1 MPFDFTP
8 DQERRLFQD
17 LQEANSR
24 MQALRAKAS
33 PQLAQQVGQLY
44 RDHPYAPP
52 GLLLSTAQAVQTGMM
67 DNERANNFVLAA
79 SQNSLNQ
86 IVQTPKEEKKSWFE
100 RNVMQK
106 VRTASRWTMAGLN
119 FVPQVATNVA
129 SQVFKEGG
137 PSTEGFFIS
146 TDLGTLIANDE
157 VAGDG
162 WFLGGKAWENQAERA
177 RRYRG
182 EIDGHAWTFG
192 RGTASVISQPG
203 SRWYNILSGVVDA
216 AAAIVTPSVP
226 GLAVAKGATATVAGK
241 AGLRTLA
248 GLTDFESAFIQTDKV
263 AGFLQSRGGQSIVKR
278 ISQIKTIDE
287 ALDIFKDVQHMDFI
301 NKVVD
306 LTDEGEIRNYLVQTL
321 GKPIRDSQGNIGKGV
336 SSIDQINLS
345 RWDDFTRGL
354 AGRSSFVSRM
364 MASVPGKHIILSG
377 GNPRDVAQS
386 VRNINNY
393 MKTLRVDDATRN
405 RLVKKYSEAL
415 VNKNGDVFSVVK
427 EFDEIFEASMN
438 AMGVPPEAI
447 ADLRR
452 GMKEFV
458 ENKNVYGAIFDEG
471 DPTAYG
477 ARVILQDGTVVKA
490 PMATAGLESEMLK
503 TLSTALP
510 DPDQVRRV
518 MSRVGWIYGKGMLRK
533 ADAKKIGK
541 LRNEIAGLRRSI
553 ENVDDNNVVAPVLE
567 KIGKLQEEIAGLSGP
582 KLRDPSKYGQLRM
595 PLSALESFQNEIWR
609 PITLMTGG
617 YVLRNMADSAFRY
630 TMTPGL
636 KGGVL
641 HPIQWIQIASG
652 RRFRGTLKGQVWD
665 ELLDDQ
671 AARIAREGIDEFD
684 QAVGQ
689 GIREAFAPGEITRQ
703 GFRDSDWG
711 LARRT
716 SGSTYRKGIQD
727 EVTLLHDDAV
737 AKMVAEGLDTDE
749 IIEILRRDPQYARRL
764 QARWANREME
774 VVGQPG
780 TKVVGTPDFVRADGS
795 LSDVF
800 DENMRYYI
808 DEYVRKRVDDV
819 TGQNEVLRRA
829 IATGEIEDANGNIL
843 SIFDLDRGGGR
854 GGYSQAWTDSVQ
866 RVIDEDNARIAAG
879 ETGQLKEAYKYGNDV
894 TVVNP
899 NIPGR
904 ELPKRLQSWGKATD
918 YFFSSLYPRRS
929 RYLMQSPVFRQYYW
943 AETGKLIDELDLVS
957 VNQIKRQLT
966 LTRYNEARTAAKQ
979 PLLKYSK
986 NGDLGFDTV
995 DKAGKKVF
1003 QTLKQSEISALPKLD
1018 DAWLARYVG
1027 DGDTAKTLWGRI
1039 QNPKSGGKLT
1049 LDELDAYAK
1058 GSALDQTKNLFYN
1071 ASEKSNFADILRI
1084 AVPFGSAWAE
1094 VMNTWGK
1101 IAISNPVAV
1110 RRVGLAT
1117 QGLKNADPD
1126 GDGKGF
1132 FWKDPVTGEY
1142 VFNYPFSD
1150 QIGGLAAALTPIGAL
1165 AGGVAGGLPGI
1176 AVGAAAGAATGF
1188 GLQEGLGLEP
1198 TRVIA
1203 PVKSLS
1209 MGLNIY
1215 PGLGPFAQISAGKI
1229 LNRTPK
1235 ADFIRDIVL
1244 PYGEPDI
1251 TTIGPIP
1258 VPSWGRKF
1266 IDGLIADPDSSRLL
1280 GDLTIDVMRVLHA
1293 SGEYD
1298 LSDEEERE
1306 RLENDAVSRARVLL
1320 VLRGFGQ
1327 FVGPVRPDIEFEVAT
1342 KQGDKYTVELAKTFR
1357 EMQTE
1362 NYDTAVTRFL
1372 ETFGEDAFLYMQG
1385 KTQATAGGLDA
1396 STKFGQFERD
1406 NTSLFN
1412 RFPKVAG
1419 YFAEVGANF
1428 DYAVYVRQL
1437 ETGLR
1442 EKLNPSEFLK
1452 LAQETIGRALYR
1464 SSQRAVGP
1472 NPDEYQKEALR
1483 SIKALLEDRY
1493 PGYKTTVIDINA
1505 ARGRIKELQD
1515 AAFSP
1520 LLQDN
1525 TIAVAARAYFNFRDQ
1540 ALVELQNRGIVSGD
1554 LSVKAAADLR
1564 AYLRNAA
1571 DILIKRY
1578 PEFERLYDRV
1588 LYNEIE
1594 GL

>member
-192 RGTASVISQPG
+192 RGAASLISQPG
-203 SRWYNILSGVVDA
+203 SREYNILSGVVDA

-321 GKPIRDSQGNIGKGV
+321 GKPIRDSQGNLGKAV

-345 RWDDFTRGL
+345 RLDDVKRGV

-364 MASVPGKHIILSG
+364 MASIPGQHIVLSG

-393 MKTLRVDDATRN
+393 MKTLRVDDVTRN
-405 RLVKKYSEAL
+405 RLVKQYSEAL
-415 VNKNGDVFSVVK
+415 VNNDGNIYNVVK
-427 EFDEIFEASMN
+427 EFDEIFQASMTK
-438 AMGVPPEAI
+438 AGVPPEAVSV
-447 ADLRR
+447 LRNS
-452 GMKEFV
+452 MKEFV
-458 ENKNVYGAIFDEG
+458 ENKDVYGAIGKNGE
-471 DPTAYG
+471 PTAYG

-490 PMATAGLESEMLK
+490 PSSTAGLESEMLNQ
-503 TLSTALP
+503 LSMVLP
-510 DPDQVRRV
+510 DARRVRRM
-518 MSRVGWIYGKGMLRK
+518 MSKVGWVFGKG
-533 ADAKKIGK
+533 DK
-541 LRNEIAGLRRSI
+541 LS
-553 ENVDDNNVVAPVLE
+553 
-567 KIGKLQEEIAGLSGP
+567 
-582 KLRDPSKYGQLRM
+582 DPSKYRNLRL
-595 PLSALESFQNEIWR
+595 PLSALEGFQNEIWR
-609 PITLMTGG
+609 PVTLMTGG
-617 YVLRNMADSAFRY
+617 YVLRNMTDSAFRY

-684 QAVGQ
+684 LAVGQ

-703 GFRDSDWG
+703 GFRDRHWE

-716 SGSTYRKGIQD
+716 SGSKYRKGIQD
-727 EVTLLHDDAV
+727 EISELHDDAV
-737 AKMVAEGLDTDE
+737 AKMVAEGMATDGPDG
-749 IIEILRRDPQYARRL
+749 IIEALRRDPQYVKRL
-764 QARWANREME
+764 QARWSGREME

-780 TKVVGTPDFVRADGS
+780 QKVIGTPDFIRADGS

-800 DENMRYYI
+800 DENIRYYI

-829 IATGEIEDANGNIL
+829 IATGEIEDIDGNTF
-843 SIFDLDRGGGR
+843 SIFDLDRAGGR
-854 GGYSQAWTDSVQ
+854 TGYNQVWTDSVQ

-879 ETGQLKEAYKYGNDV
+879 EAGQLKDFYKTGVEVKVFD
-894 TVVNP
+894 P

-904 ELPKRLQSWGKATD
+904 ELPNWLKSWNRTTD
-918 YFFSSLYPRRS
+918 KFFSSLYPRRS
-929 RYLMQSPVFRQYYW
+929 QYLMQSPVFRQYYW
-943 AETGKLIDELDLVS
+943 AETAKLMDELDSGSLKTIR
-957 VNQIKRQLT
+957 NQLQNVAQK
-966 LTRYNEARTAAKQ
+966 EGKQ
-979 PLLKYSK
+979 
-986 NGDLGFDTV
+986 FT
-995 DKAGKKVF
+995 
-1003 QTLKQSEISALPKLD
+1003 

-1027 DGDTAKTLWGRI
+1027 DGDVGQRLFKRL
-1039 QNPKSGGKLT
+1039 QNPTSTGKLT

-1071 ASEKSNFADILRI
+1071 ATEKSNFADILRI

-1165 AGGVAGGLPGI
+1165 AGGVVGGLPGI

-1229 LNRTPK
+1229 LNNYPQ
-1235 ADFIRDIVL
+1235 ADFIRDMVL

-1258 VPSWGRKF
+1258 VPSWGRKV
-1266 IDGLIADPDSSRLL
+1266 IDGIRGDADNSRLL

-1306 RLENDAVSRARVLL
+1306 RLEKDAISRAKVLL

-1385 KTQATAGGLDA
+1385 KTQANAGGLDA

-1406 NTSLFN
+1406 NTSLFS
-1412 RFPKVAG
+1412 RYPKVAG

-1428 DYAVYVRQL
+1428 DYAVYTRQL

-1464 SSQRAVGP
+1464 SSQRAIGP
-1472 NPDEYQKEALR
+1472 NPDQYQKEALR